1 MPGNETLIVR
11 LAPEL
16 KAKARHYAK
25 LKHTT
30 LSQVVRE
37 ALVKFVA
44 DEEAAEAAAQSA
56 REALARSL
64 MTAARPDSIVG
75 SGGFGIPSARSEPV
89 TRGDL
94 EELLFTLLERRE
106 AGSTQ
111 EQAEQ
116 ELNPETENG

>member
-16 KAKARHYAK
+16 KTKARRYAE
-25 LKHTT
+25 LKHTK
-30 LSQVVRE
+30 LPQVVRD
-37 ALVKFVA
+37 ALVKFVS
-44 DEEAAEAAAQSA
+44 DEEAAEAVLSVRA
-56 REALARSL
+56 
-64 MTAARPDSIVG
+64 AARPDSIVT
-75 SGGFGIPSARSEPV
+75 SGGLDIPSAGSEPV

-94 EELLFTLLERRE
+94 EKLLFRLLECRE